1 MLYDEN
7 ILRGLRAQPTN
18 VPLYKIQIGLAEF
31 SSWVYNNAE
40 TLKLLV
46 DYDAP
51 RELPIIRAA
60 KSTIHSAI
68 SNSFMSWFRDI
79 CRDKPPGSEG
89 YKGTTEEVTI
99 LKQTGSH
106 KYPDA
111 SLTKATRPIIAVEA
125 GVTQSLESLFLDC
138 RQYLRDGN
146 VQAVIVVKLYE
157 HNRNKILDPPPWGM
171 SAVQL
176 QTHWKDDTLPA
187 KVIEYHE
194 TQGEF
199 IIGRIKLD
207 LYFWSTERVNPP
219 PSPIWSAVFEK
230 GHSQGEFF
238 TGLRN
243 PMLNGSRIRVFGK
256 EYELPVG
263 ELTEDVTK
271 AIEDEKIK
279 RVIDG
284 IGQHIT
290 REKQDLFQN

>member
-7 ILRGLRAQPTN
+7 IQRGLRAQPTN
-18 VPLYKIQIGLAEF
+18 VPLYKIQIGPAEF

-68 SNSFMSWFRDI
+68 LNSFMSWFRDI
-79 CRDKPPGSEG
+79 CRDKPLGSEG

-99 LKQTGSH
+99 LKQTSSH

-111 SLTKATRPIIAVEA
+111 SLTKATRPLIAVEV

-138 RQYLRDGN
+138 HQYLWDDN

-157 HNRNKILDPPPWGM
+157 HDRNKILDPPWGM
-171 SAVQL
+171 SALEL
-176 QTHWKDDTLPA
+176 QTHWTDDTLPA
-187 KVIEYHE
+187 KVIDN
-194 TQGEF
+194 F
-199 IIGRIKLD
+199 IGKIKLD
-207 LYFWSTERVNPP
+207 MYFWSTERDNPP

-230 GHSQGEFF
+230 RHSQGEFF
-238 TGLRN
+238 EGLRN

-256 EYELPVG
+256 EYELPVR

-290 REKQDLFQN
+290 REKQVLFQD